1 MNVRLRTDVP
11 RYVALFKGI
20 NVGKAKRIAMDDL
33 RLLFGKLGYTDVQTL
48 LNSGNAVFSAAAE
61 PALKLAEQ
69 IRQAVLT
76 KTGVDALVIV
86 KSSKDV
92 AAIVADNALGTV
104 ATDPS
109 RLLVAMTNDN
119 KALKPVEALANASW
133 GDDRIHVGKHAAY
146 LWCANG
152 VLESEALEA
161 LLKGLK
167 GAGTTRNWTTLN
179 KIHALM
185 DPGAERTGGR

>member
-1 MNVRLRTDVP
+1 
-11 RYVALFKGI
+11 
-20 NVGKAKRIAMDDL
+20 
-33 RLLFGKLGYTDVQTL
+33 
-48 LNSGNAVFSAAAE
+48 
-61 PALKLAEQ
+61 
-69 IRQAVLT
+69 
-76 KTGVDALVIV
+76 VIV

-185 DPGAERTGGR
+185 DVSAERTGGR

>member
-119 KALKPVEALANASW
+119 KALKPVEALADASW

-185 DPGAERTGGR
+185 CQGN